1 MKYASIITMLYAALA
16 STAVTKL
23 DALQEHDS
31 DVVRRVPPTIYGEKV
46 YDEIR
51 YDPTRR
57 APPPTIYEEKE
68 YEEIRYDPI
77 RRGLPPIIEEEE
89 YEETRY

>member
-1 MKYASIITMLYAALA
+1 MKYAAIITMLYAALA
-16 STAVTKL
+16 SAAVAKL

-31 DVVRRVPPTIYGEKV
+31 DVVRRVPPTIYEEKE

-51 YDPTRR
+51 YDPT
-57 APPPTIYEEKE
+57 
-68 YEEIRYDPI
+68 

>member
-1 MKYASIITMLYAALA
+1 MKYALVITMLYAALA
-16 STAVTKL
+16 STEVAKL

-31 DVVRRVPPTIYGEKV
+31 DVVRRVPPTIDEEKV
-46 YDEIR
+46 YAETR

-57 APPPTIYEEKE
+57 APPPTIYEEKV
-68 YEEIRYDPI
+68 YEETRYDPT

-89 YEETRY
+89 YDETRY

>member
-1 MKYASIITMLYAALA
+1 MKYAVVITMLYAALA

-31 DVVRRVPPTIYGEKV
+31 DIVRQVPLTVYEEKV
-46 YDEIR
+46 Y
-51 YDPTRR
+51 
-57 APPPTIYEEKE
+57 EET
-68 YEEIRYDPI
+68 RYDPI